1 MKQIYFLL
9 FLLISAIGFSQTEF
23 TAIPDESFEEVLID
37 RGIDSDGEVNGQ
49 VLTSDIAGVT
59 TLEMS
64 LERIFD
70 LTGIEGF
77 TALEVLDVSDNGLR
91 SLNVTQNTALTSLTV
106 FGNGLTALDVTQN
119 PALTTLRVF
128 ENELQS
134 LDVSQNPA
142 LETLDVGENRFL
154 TLNVSQNPALEV
166 LNAFNNQL
174 LTLDVSQ
181 NPALTTLVVWRN
193 SLTNLDLTQNP
204 ALTTLNVFNN
214 PLRSLNVQ
222 NGNNENLTN
231 FFANITPDLSCIQVD
246 DPAFAETNFTTVDAG
261 VGFST
266 DCENF
271 LSVDDFQLQ
280 GVVLSPNPTSSILNI
295 DIPSNVVLE
304 RIDMY
309 DSVGQSLRGTQQTTI
324 NVSDLSNGVYF
335 LEIVTDKG
343 RTTSRFIK
351 R

>member
-134 LDVSQNPA
+134 C
-142 LETLDVGENRFL
+142 
-154 TLNVSQNPALEV
+154 
-166 LNAFNNQL
+166 L
-174 LTLDVSQ
+174 LYT
-181 NPALTTLVVWRN
+181 
-193 SLTNLDLTQNP
+193 
-204 ALTTLNVFNN
+204 
-214 PLRSLNVQ
+214 
-222 NGNNENLTN
+222 
-231 FFANITPDLSCIQVD
+231 
-246 DPAFAETNFTTVDAG
+246 
-261 VGFST
+261 
-266 DCENF
+266 
-271 LSVDDFQLQ
+271 
-280 GVVLSPNPTSSILNI
+280 SPSPRDKRQSRMPSSA
-295 DIPSNVVLE
+295 
-304 RIDMY
+304 
-309 DSVGQSLRGTQQTTI
+309 
-324 NVSDLSNGVYF
+324 
-335 LEIVTDKG
+335 
-343 RTTSRFIK
+343 
-351 R
+351 